1 MPDDD
6 GAIAESIGYTES
18 ARYAGTGPE
27 LTQEDIA
34 ELKAEGAKR
43 MTDRDLR
50 TKFYYLA
57 TPYMDADPF
66 VRQRRFEQAK
76 RAAEDAIRRGL
87 VAWSPIASSHPMA
100 LNGIVP
106 PQGWYQW
113 DLNLL
118 ETIDPDRLVVAVVK
132 IPGWDKSHGVQLE
145 IQWAEHHGV
154 QVEYW
159 DWDPDRGID
168 RA

>member
-27 LTQEDIA
+27 LTQEDVA
-34 ELKAEGAKR
+34 ELRAEGERRRAER
-43 MTDRDLR
+43 ELR

-57 TPYMDADPF
+57 TPYMDPDIR
-66 VRQRRFEQAK
+66 VRHNRFRMAQ
-76 RAAEDAIRRGL
+76 RAAAQAIRRGL
-87 VAWSPIASSHPMA
+87 VAWSPIASSHPIA
-100 LNGIVP
+100 LNGVEP

-118 ETIDPDRLVVAVVK
+118 ESINPDRLVIAVVK
-132 IPGWDKSHGVQLE
+132 FPGWEKSKGVQLE

-159 DWDPDRGID
+159 DWDPERGID

>member
-1 MPDDD
+1 MVDNKLSGTLKELFMKASALQDDVD
-6 GAIAESIGYTES
+6 EIMGNDA
-18 ARYAGTGPE
+18 
-27 LTQEDIA
+27 QN
-34 ELKAEGAKR
+34 
-43 MTDRDLR
+43 LR

-57 TPYMDADPF
+57 TPYMDADP
-66 VRQRRFEQAK
+66 VMRQRRFEQAK
-76 RAAEDAIRRGL
+76 LAAEAAIRRGL

-100 LNGIVP
+100 LNGIEP

-118 ETIDPDRLVVAVVK
+118 EPINPDRLVIAVVK
-132 IPGWDKSHGVQLE
+132 LPGWQKSKGVQLE

-168 RA
+168 RE